1 MILFATS
8 LGSTLPCKLNFRNF
22 PTTLWT
28 NYRDSGSLRS
38 FSVVNKASQPLY
50 LTKNNYEQMYEREI
64 NNQIYGDHLTNNAMQ
79 KTAIM
84 ISKSLQNH
92 SIILSTLLS
101 AVDYL
106 ASPKMMCT
114 CDIPVNQLPAR
125 PSVEPSS
132 VKTTTTTTT
141 VGPLRTTIPTTTTT
155 GAPKPAKSDSFDF
168 FEDIPACKLLQL
180 TRRDIWVIFNLP
192 RSCSF
197 ISNLCTFPILQFIF
211 RDSNFVGSCGF
222 HNYHADSYLNRVF
235 QTLLVSIYLYFH
247 TL

>member
-1 MILFATS
+1 
-8 LGSTLPCKLNFRNF
+8 
-22 PTTLWT
+22 
-28 NYRDSGSLRS
+28 
-38 FSVVNKASQPLY
+38 
-50 LTKNNYEQMYEREI
+50 
-64 NNQIYGDHLTNNAMQ
+64 MQ

-84 ISKSLQNH
+84 ISESLQNH

-197 ISNLCTFPILQFIF
+197 ISNLCTFPILFSNSFSGIVILLAVVISIIIMLIVISIVCF
-211 RDSNFVGSCGF
+211 RHCW
-222 HNYHADSYLNRVF
+222 
-235 QTLLVSIYLYFH
+235 
-247 TL
+247 

>member
-1 MILFATS
+1 M
-8 LGSTLPCKLNFRNF
+8 
-22 PTTLWT
+22 
-28 NYRDSGSLRS
+28 
-38 FSVVNKASQPLY
+38 
-50 LTKNNYEQMYEREI
+50 EE
-64 NNQIYGDHLTNNAMQ
+64 
-79 KTAIM
+79 TAIM
-84 ISKSLQNH
+84 ISESLQNH

-168 FEDIPACKLLQL
+168 FEDIPACKLLLL
-180 TRRDIWVIFNLP
+180 TRKKIFLVVALFSATYVHFPFSNSFSGIVI
-192 RSCSF
+192 
-197 ISNLCTFPILQFIF
+197 
-211 RDSNFVGSCGF
+211 
-222 HNYHADSYLNRVF
+222 
-235 QTLLVSIYLYFH
+235 LLAVVVSIIIMLIVISIVCFRH
-247 TL
+247 CW